1 MAYTFA
7 VDTDEIER
15 LKTTLENAEDLMSNG
30 ITDIYSEIGAMGDNN
45 SWGGDSY
52 TDFSNGALKYKSAL
66 ETLPGVLKAFRT
78 ELDRAE
84 KDADPLKAS
93 ITEAINNM
101 MNS

>member
-7 VDTDEIER
+7 VNTDEIEK
-15 LKTTLENAEDLMSNG
+15 LKTTLKNAEDIMSSG
-30 ITDIYSEIGAMGDNN
+30 IEDIYSEIGAMGDNDI
-45 SWGGDSY
+45 WGGGSY

-66 ETLPGVLKAFRT
+66 ETLPGVLEAFRK
-78 ELDRAE
+78 ELERAE
-84 KDADPLKAS
+84 KDASPLNTS

>member
-7 VDTDEIER
+7 VNTDEIVQ
-15 LKTTLENAEDLMSNG
+15 LKKTLKNAEDLMSSG
-30 ITDIYSEIGAMGDNN
+30 IKDIYSEIGAMEGDVW
-45 SWGGDSY
+45 SGDSY
-52 TDFSNGALKYKSAL
+52 TDFSNGALKYESAL

-78 ELDRAE
+78 ELERAE
-84 KDADPLKAS
+84 KDASPLNDS

>member
-1 MAYTFA
+1 MSSG
-7 VDTDEIER
+7 IE
-15 LKTTLENAEDLMSNG
+15 
-30 ITDIYSEIGAMGDNN
+30 DIYSEIGAMGDN

-84 KDADPLKAS
+84 KDADPLNAS

-101 MNS
+101 MNT

>member
-30 ITDIYSEIGAMGDNN
+30 ITDIYSEIGDMEGDVW
-45 SWGGDSY
+45 SGDSY

-66 ETLPGVLKAFRT
+66 ETLPGVLKAFHT
-78 ELDRAE
+78 ELERAE
-84 KDADPLKAS
+84 KDADQLNAS